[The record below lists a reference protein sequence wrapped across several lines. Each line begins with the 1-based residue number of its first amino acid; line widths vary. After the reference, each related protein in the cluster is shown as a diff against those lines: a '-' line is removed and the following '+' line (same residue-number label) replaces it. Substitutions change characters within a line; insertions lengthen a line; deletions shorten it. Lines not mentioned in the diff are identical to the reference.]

1 MDQARDRL
9 TQASHKLAEQMYRA
23 AQPQGGAGAD
33 PNAGTGGPPPPASGG
48 QAKHDAGVVDAEY
61 VDVDEKKTA

>member
-1 MDQARDRL
+1 
-9 TQASHKLAEQMYRA
+9 MYRA